1 MKIAIFGASGMIG
14 QRIVN
19 EALARG
25 HEITAVVRDPAKF
38 TPADASIKVVQGD
51 VLDAD
56 AIAKAVAGH
65 DVVVSSVGP
74 AHDGSSAPRL
84 LVNSAHALIAG
95 LKKAGVPRLIV
106 VGGAGSLEVA
116 PGLKLFDT
124 PEFPEAWRAGAK
136 EHGEG
141 LEIYRAST
149 DLDWTFISPP
159 MIIAPGERTGKYQ
172 QGFEQLLSNAEG
184 QSTISCE
191 DYAVALLDV
200 VESGKF
206 KRQRITVAN

>member
-1 MKIAIFGASGMIG
+1 MKIAVFGAGGMIG

-19 EALARG
+19 EALVRG

-38 TPADASIKVVQGD
+38 TPVSADVKVVQGD
-51 VLDAD
+51 VLDSTS
-56 AIAKAVAGH
+56 IAAAVAGQ
-65 DVVVSSVGP
+65 DVVVSSIGP

-95 LKKAGVPRLIV
+95 LKQAGLARLIV

-124 PEFPEAWRAGAK
+124 PDFPEAWRPMAK

-141 LEIYRAST
+141 LDAYRAST
-149 DLDWTFISPP
+149 DLDWTFISPAI
-159 MIIAPGERTGKYQ
+159 MIAPGERTGNYQ
-172 QGFEQLLSNAEG
+172 QGFEQVLTNAEG

-200 VESGKF
+200 IESGKF
-206 KRQRITVAN
+206 KRQRITVAS